1 MEIGNIVPGRT
12 VAFDP
17 STLLRGKKIMGSSM
31 YRPSLLPLVM
41 ETLVKSQDKVP
52 YNKIVSTTYPLDHVN
67 QAFDEAEWNER
78 QTSVSRAMLIP

>member
-1 MEIGNIVPGRT
+1 M
-12 VAFDP
+12 AFDP

-41 ETLVKSQDKVP
+41 ETLVKNQGKVP
-52 YNKIVSTTYPLDHVN
+52 YHKIVSTTYPLDQVN

>member
-41 ETLVKSQDKVP
+41 ETLVK
-52 YNKIVSTTYPLDHVN
+52 N
-67 QAFDEAEWNER
+67 QR
-78 QTSVSRAMLIP
+78 